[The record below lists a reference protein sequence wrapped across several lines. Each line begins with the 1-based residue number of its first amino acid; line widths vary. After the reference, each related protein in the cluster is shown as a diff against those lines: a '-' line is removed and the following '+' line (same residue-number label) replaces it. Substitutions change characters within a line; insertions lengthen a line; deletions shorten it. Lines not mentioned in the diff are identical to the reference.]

1 MSHAC
6 HYPHCGTPTQPR
18 MLFCRPHWNMV
29 PAPQQEAVWAAFRAT
44 KTREQRFRSRAYLT
58 ACAEAVE
65 AVAGQL
71 GIVGA
76 SNNTYRR
83 LLKAQPERG
92 ALIDDTHSQ
101 GRI

>member
-76 SNNTYRR
+76 SNNTYRSEER
-83 LLKAQPERG
+83 RVGKECRTGRAPE
-92 ALIDDTHSQ
+92 D
-101 GRI
+101 